1 MFNHSEWV
9 DLFFHGR
16 PAGRILLGL
25 QLQQGAGN
33 AGFGNQGGFGG
44 GGFGGNHNNGG
55 W

>member
-1 MFNHSEWV
+1 MFIHSEWV
-9 DLFFHGR
+9 DLFFQGR

-33 AGFGNQGGFGG
+33 ARFGNQGGVG
-44 GGFGGNHNNGG
+44 GGFGGNYNNGG